1 VEGGAVT
8 GPHHGNA
15 RLALLLVPVLP
26 VILLAAAGAGVASI
40 IFGASDS
47 ATCNPTPP
55 ASPAPGSAAPDPAA
69 PDPAGSG
76 AAAGGVAGYTGD
88 QIGNA
93 ATIAAVGRQLAV
105 PPQGQ
110 VVALA
115 AAIQE
120 SGLRNLD
127 HGDSDSLG
135 LFQQRPSQGWG
146 TPAQIMNPT
155 HAAAAFYQHLLA
167 VPDWQQISVNDAAQA
182 VQHSAFPHAYAR
194 HEQAARALLATVQGA
209 TCTTTAT
216 STAAA
221 QQAVAFAEAAIGT
234 PYEWGG
240 NGPPNDWGYDCSGL
254 TRTAYAAVGI
264 TLPRTAQQ
272 QYDTGPLLPAST
284 PPEPGDLLFYGTPA
298 AIHHVGIYLGN
309 GQMIDAPTFGLT
321 VRIDTVQAPDYAG
334 ASRPTGGKRP

>member
-1 VEGGAVT
+1 MAGGAVT
-8 GPHHGNA
+8 GPHRGNA

-40 IFGASDS
+40 IFGASYS
-47 ATCNPTPP
+47 ATCNPTGPASPTLGPPAPDPP
-55 ASPAPGSAAPDPAA
+55 ASGAAP
-69 PDPAGSG
+69 
-76 AAAGGVAGYTGD
+76 GGVAGYTGD
-88 QIGNA
+88 QIANA
-93 ATIAAVGRQLAV
+93 ATIVAVGRQLAV

-115 AAIQE
+115 AAMRE

-155 HAAAAFYQHLLA
+155 HAATAFYHHLLA

-194 HEQAARALLATVQGA
+194 HEHPARALLSAVKGA
-209 TCTTTAT
+209 TCTSAAAT

-221 QQAVAFAEAAIGT
+221 EAVAFAQAAIGT
-234 PYEWGG
+234 PSEWGG
-240 NGPPNDWGYDCSGL
+240 DGPSSTEPTAGYDCSGL
-254 TRTAYAAVGI
+254 VKAAYAAAGI
-264 TLPRTAQQ
+264 ILPRSAQQ
-272 QYDTGPLLPAST
+272 QYDTGRHLSPDQPLQ
-284 PPEPGDLLFYGTPA
+284 PGDLVFYGIPRH
-298 AIHHVGIYLGN
+298 IHHVGLYIGADL
-309 GQMIDAPTFGLT
+309 MIDAPDLGLT
-321 VRIDTVQAPDYAG
+321 VTTEHYRWSGDDYAG
-334 ASRPTGGKRP
+334 ATRPGI